1 MRKAGIDGQTR
12 RDIMGHETT
21 SMDDRYTMIDDE
33 ALEEARRKMDLF
45 QKSRGLIGD
54 DSESRIDLL
63 RAEIRRLEELR
74 SSGKTPL

>member
-1 MRKAGIDGQTR
+1 
-12 RDIMGHETT
+12 MGHETT

-63 RAEIRRLEELR
+63 KAEIRRLEELR

>member
-1 MRKAGIDGQTR
+1 
-12 RDIMGHETT
+12 MGHETT

-63 RAEIRRLEELR
+63 KA
-74 SSGKTPL
+74 